1 MIPMKPYDISNYDR
15 PSVAVDAVVFSV
27 ISGEKE
33 SYRQNSS
40 PKLAVLLIRRGEE
53 PFRSRLALP
62 GGFLRRE
69 ETIEHALERELLE
82 ETGISS
88 ASLTPLANYSAPD
101 RDPRGWIISCAS
113 LALIPECDVRA
124 LPESDADSAGWYELD
139 FEADSHGNEKITL
152 SSSEESVT
160 LGFSDSRC
168 ISSEIAF
175 DHAQIIYDGLMK
187 LRELVRTGDTLFS
200 LLPELF
206 KISEMQAIYEL
217 VLDKKDSPANFRRK
231 MMNRIEETE
240 MSSSNEGHRPSK
252 LYRKR

>member
-1 MIPMKPYDISNYDR
+1 MNNKFYSVCGIVEIEGKVVLVRHTYGSAKDR
-15 PSVAVDAVVFSV
+15 
-27 ISGEKE
+27 I
-33 SYRQNSS
+33 
-40 PKLAVLLIRRGEE
+40 L
-53 PFRSRLALP
+53 LP
-62 GGFLRRE
+62 GGFVQEGELP
-69 ETIEHALERELLE
+69 TAAAERELLE

-124 LPESDADSAGWYELD
+124 LPESDADFAGWYELD
-139 FEADSHGNEKITL
+139 FEADSDGNEKITL

-160 LGFSDSRC
+160 LGFSYGKC